1 MFKMQL
7 NNVYAIDSMMF
18 GYPHYAS
25 CYLIKGKELAMV
37 DTGMPER
44 LDDVLAGIKAHGFN
58 VEDISKIFVTHC
70 EHPDHSGNVASILEL
85 APDARV
91 YCNPIGEKNL
101 LDPGIQHRERM
112 KTLPPEM
119 WSRFVL
125 PKPTPKKKIVH
136 VKDGDEFDLGEGTV
150 LKIKIINFHQP
161 SGLVVYDLKN
171 NSLFCNDLTGNYF
184 ADCGYHIILHPPDS
198 QFFVEYEYIKELLK
212 NPPAHLYLGHFGII
226 EDAPA
231 YLKETFE
238 HETWMIEECKKCI
251 ESGHPE
257 KVMETIRD
265 KNLESAKNLF
275 KRNDQ
280 KLYDY
285 CTKEHIPPQ
294 AQTFADLFL
303 SRYSKLPK

>member
-1 MFKMQL
+1 M
-7 NNVYAIDSMMF
+7 
-18 GYPHYAS
+18 
-25 CYLIKGKELAMV
+25 
-37 DTGMPER
+37 
-44 LDDVLAGIKAHGFN
+44 
-58 VEDISKIFVTHC
+58 
-70 EHPDHSGNVASILEL
+70 
-85 APDARV
+85 
-91 YCNPIGEKNL
+91 
-101 LDPGIQHRERM
+101 
-112 KTLPPEM
+112 
-119 WSRFVL
+119 
-125 PKPTPKKKIVH
+125 
-136 VKDGDEFDLGEGTV
+136 
-150 LKIKIINFHQP
+150 
-161 SGLVVYDLKN
+161 VYDLKN

>member
-18 GYPHYAS
+18 GYRHYAS

-44 LDDVLAGIKAHGFN
+44 LDDVLAGIKANGFR
-58 VEDISKIFVTHC
+58 VEDITRIFVTHC

-85 APDARV
+85 APNAKA

-119 WSRFVL
+119 WQRFVL
-125 PKPTPKKKIVH
+125 PKPTPKEKIVLL
-136 VKDGDEFDLGEGTV
+136 KDGDTFDLGDDV
-150 LKIKIINFHQP
+150 KLRIKIIDFHQP

-171 NSLFCNDLTGNYF
+171 NGLFCNDLTGNYF
-184 ADCGYHIILHPPDS
+184 ADCGYHIVLHPPDS

-226 EDAPA
+226 EDAPT
-231 YLKETFE
+231 YLKETFD
-238 HETWMIEECKKCI
+238 HETWMIEECAKAVK
-251 ESGHPE
+251 SGHPE
-257 KVMETIRD
+257 KVMEIIRD
-265 KNLESAKNLF
+265 KNLESAKNLL
-275 KRNDQ
+275 KRGDQ

-303 SRYSKLPK
+303 SKYGN

>member
-112 KTLPPEM
+112 KTLPPFESRNMLEDGSFGGRTQRSDNEM
-119 WSRFVL
+119 LAIWNVAVEETR
-125 PKPTPKKKIVH
+125 
-136 VKDGDEFDLGEGTV
+136 
-150 LKIKIINFHQP
+150 
-161 SGLVVYDLKN
+161 
-171 NSLFCNDLTGNYF
+171 SL
-184 ADCGYHIILHPPDS
+184 
-198 QFFVEYEYIKELLK
+198 
-212 NPPAHLYLGHFGII
+212 
-226 EDAPA
+226 
-231 YLKETFE
+231 
-238 HETWMIEECKKCI
+238 
-251 ESGHPE
+251 
-257 KVMETIRD
+257 
-265 KNLESAKNLF
+265 LEAW
-275 KRNDQ
+275 
-280 KLYDY
+280 
-285 CTKEHIPPQ
+285 
-294 AQTFADLFL
+294 
-303 SRYSKLPK
+303 